1 MAIAQMRVLSPK
13 KDKQKEIYMSY
24 YISEN
29 KISNADW
36 LRSVKSQVGVVN
48 GNRIDETD
56 GDEIDGDESNL
67 SPSHSDGV
75 LRSVSGTISSF
86 KQLAREGG
94 NKAAVGLG
102 SFVAALQALTEP
114 ELHMILMKIRNLIAN
129 DRPDIAQRISTAE
142 RQYLKGQMTLD

>member
-13 KDKQKEIYMSY
+13 KDKQKDIYMSY

-56 GDEIDGDESNL
+56 GDESDL

-75 LRSVSGTISSF
+75 PRSVSSTISNF
-86 KQLAREGG
+86 KNLAREGG

-102 SFVAALQALTEP
+102 SFVAALQALTET
-114 ELHMILMKIRNLIAN
+114 ELHMILMKIRNLIGN
-129 DRPDIAQRISTAE
+129 DHPEIAQRISTAE
-142 RQYLKGQMTLD
+142 RQYLKGQMNKEM